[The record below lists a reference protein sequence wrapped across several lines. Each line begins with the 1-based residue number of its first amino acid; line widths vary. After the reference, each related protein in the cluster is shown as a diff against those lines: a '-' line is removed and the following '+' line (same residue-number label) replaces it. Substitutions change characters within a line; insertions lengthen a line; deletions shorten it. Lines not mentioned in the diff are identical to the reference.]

1 MDNSTINQK
10 GKFIMKDIAKNIID
24 NVFSFGFFL
33 FVAGLGAVYLL
44 IASSEQEQAR
54 NAACLKAGMVQ
65 VRTDGGNFCVA
76 PTNLVELK

>member
-1 MDNSTINQK
+1 
-10 GKFIMKDIAKNIID
+10 MKNTVTDVLKSLID

-76 PTNLVELK
+76 PANLVKVEVK

>member
-1 MDNSTINQK
+1 
-10 GKFIMKDIAKNIID
+10 MKNTVTDVTKNIID

-33 FVAGLGAVYLL
+33 LVAGLGAVYLL

-76 PTNLVELK
+76 PANLVEMK